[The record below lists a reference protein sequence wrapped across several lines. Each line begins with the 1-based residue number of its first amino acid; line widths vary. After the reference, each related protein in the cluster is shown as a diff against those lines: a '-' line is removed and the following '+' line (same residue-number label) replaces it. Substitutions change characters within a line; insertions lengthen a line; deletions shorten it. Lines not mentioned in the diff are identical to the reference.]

1 MAGDRFFPLVAV
13 SVTPLSCLLSSRA
26 SVSFAVSIA
35 QTFLIIPHSRDPRS
49 FKYDTKYHQAMW
61 SGHQGGAK
69 AWYNYRCSES
79 ILYLPT
85 AESFGFTYELYSQ
98 SGGHTF
104 VQMLSLDSVGLARWM
119 SVQTGLFFIQA
130 HIVCA
135 ALRFESGSRVDEL
148 ITRIRKHQGL
158 KVDPINFSGVRVYLL
173 TLGMLVIDFAGDPS
187 SGGILRQA
195 VINHGSLIT
204 TNSSRVVTGDKI
216 SLH

>member
-1 MAGDRFFPLVAV
+1 
-13 SVTPLSCLLSSRA
+13 
-26 SVSFAVSIA
+26 
-35 QTFLIIPHSRDPRS
+35 
-49 FKYDTKYHQAMW
+49 
-61 SGHQGGAK
+61 
-69 AWYNYRCSES
+69 
-79 ILYLPT
+79 
-85 AESFGFTYELYSQ
+85 
-98 SGGHTF
+98 
-104 VQMLSLDSVGLARWM
+104 MLSLDSVGLARWM

-135 ALRFESGSRVDEL
+135 APFESGSRVDEL

-158 KVDPINFSGVRVYLL
+158 KVDPINFSGVLVYLL

-195 VINHGSLIT
+195 VINRGSLIT

>member
-1 MAGDRFFPLVAV
+1 MSTMLAP
-13 SVTPLSCLLSSRA
+13 C
-26 SVSFAVSIA
+26 
-35 QTFLIIPHSRDPRS
+35 
-49 FKYDTKYHQAMW
+49 YHQALW

-79 ILYLPT
+79 ILYLPM

-135 ALRFESGSRVDEL
+135 APSESGSRVDAWSRVDEL

-158 KVDPINFSGVRVYLL
+158 KVDPINFSGILVYLP

-195 VINHGSLIT
+195 VINRGSLIT

-216 SLH
+216 SLQ